1 MGTLEPIHL
10 QTRISDLLR
19 DYPALEE
26 VFFGLSPQFEKLKNP
41 ILRRTVTKVTSVQ
54 QAASIA
60 GLEPDYVLRMLRKAA
75 DLPLD
80 ENAVERV
87 AASLEAKP
95 GWVSADIRWIE
106 LDVRTDLSAGRSPM
120 KRILEQ
126 AAQLKT
132 GEGLCLL
139 NEFVPAP
146 ILDQLKRQ
154 GCRVWVEQRETVCC
168 AYIIASS

>member
-19 DYPALEE
+19 DYPALED

-95 GWVSADIRWIE
+95 SWVSADLCWIE

-126 AAQLKT
+126 AAQLKA

-139 NEFVPAP
+139 NDFVPTP
-146 ILDQLKRQ
+146 ILDQLKLK
-154 GCRVWVEQRETVCC
+154 GYRVWVEQHEKVCC